1 MSTVTKNFI
10 VEPKKILIPQSMSP
24 KFTAIRTKFGI
35 TFNSIRSK
43 IEENSPPLEDMKT
56 FLEDCDSF
64 LKPSLAHSKSIRDVL
79 DIVRDKCTLIDIN
92 YLEAVVTRFNIK
104 EANSD
109 IESYKK
115 DIDQFCQS
123 ISVRLCLQE
132 IFPATA
138 TASPLKDETATFV
151 LNWDP
156 DESMLSDITNIMPAV
171 FERLDKWV
179 TVKVIKEGNSIIVAC
194 TFPLNLY
201 GLLVVK
207 ARKAVHSIKG
217 LIRMTIGHCT
227 IWDIHTRDKVFV
239 RQV

>member
-1 MSTVTKNFI
+1 
-10 VEPKKILIPQSMSP
+10 MSP

-35 TFNSIRSK
+35 TFNNIRSK
-43 IEENSPPLEDMKT
+43 IEGNPPLLEDMKT
-56 FLEDCDSF
+56 FLEDCDSL

-104 EANSD
+104 DANSD

-115 DIDQFCQS
+115 VIDQFCQS

-138 TASPLKDETATFV
+138 TATPLQDETATFV

-179 TVKVIKEGNSIIVAC
+179 TVKVIKEGNSITLTC

-201 GLLVVK
+201 GLLIAK
-207 ARKAVHSIKG
+207 AHKTVHSIKG
-217 LIRMTIGHCT
+217 LIRVTIGHCT
-227 IWDIHTRDKVFV
+227 IWDTHARDKVIL
-239 RQV
+239 RQL